1 MANQRTKVAMLVIS
15 GMSMIGIAVHEGY
28 IGHTYTD
35 AVGVKTIGFGNTDGV
50 KPGQT
55 ITVER
60 ALLKMGNNVTEKER
74 AMKACLGDVPLYQH
88 EWDAYVSLTYNIGI
102 GKSGVSDGFC
112 YAKRGGYSG
121 LVTALRQT
129 PPNYPGACAQ
139 ILRWNR
145 GGGRVLDGL
154 TKRRRDEYNKCV
166 GGV

>member
-35 AVGVKTIGFGNTDGV
+35 AVGVKTIGFGNTAGV

-74 AMKACLGDVPLYQH
+74 AMKACLGDVPLHQH
-88 EWDAYVSLTYNIGI
+88 EWDAYVSLTYNIGT
-102 GKSGVSDGFC
+102 GAFCKSTLVKKLKSSD
-112 YAKRGGYSG
+112 
-121 LVTALRQT
+121 
-129 PPNYPGACAQ
+129 YPGACKE

-145 GGGRVLDGL
+145 GGGSVLDGL
-154 TKRRRDEYNKCV
+154 VKRRRDEYNKCL
-166 GGV
+166 GK